1 MYSFILKC
9 FLLSSLCFMAKPN
22 KKYHPLFVTVTEIEH
37 NAKQKTL
44 EISCKIFTD
53 DFEKALRAA
62 YKIKIDLL
70 DPKQKITMNNLVND
84 YVEKHLK
91 ISVDGKATFLK
102 FVGYEKIEEGIYSY
116 FEIINIPSLK
126 KIDITNDLL
135 YEYKIEQM
143 GLIHVTVGGKRQST
157 KLSNPEKNVVLIF

>member
-1 MYSFILKC
+1 
-9 FLLSSLCFMAKPN
+9 MAKPN
-22 KKYHPLFVTVTEIEH
+22 KEYHPLFVTVTEIEH